1 MIKQDAS
8 YIYMTYTS
16 CHLRAVCNKTHTGTV
31 VHLEVKGPRELLSR
45 REVRVSRRNVLC
57 RTWIVRFAPLKDNE
71 AFTRSDV

>member
-45 REVRVSRRNVLC
+45 REVARQSQECAVQDLDREVCPFER
-57 RTWIVRFAPLKDNE
+57 
-71 AFTRSDV
+71 